1 MEQKQLSGVLRKQF
15 KVCLIGDGYVGKT
28 SIRRK
33 YLKGGFKA
41 SYLPTL
47 GVDFAQKT
55 TTFEGVPT
63 YLVVWDIAG
72 QPLFQSLRR
81 RYYEGCSGMILA
93 YSVVDR
99 ESFDNASK
107 WLVEAHEFMGELPP
121 LIVAGNKID
130 LRPTQVQEETVSTEE
145 GEAFTKRFSEKLNT
159 PAIFIETSALTGENI
174 DEAFTKLIGLMVD
187 NSEQRRRMEEPEK
200 PTTAPMTTQP
210 SLPEQDM
217 TGTSEAAS
225 LEVRSEIEPIASSSP
240 TDSGASESTAIPS
253 EPEIDPVTSLGAD
266 SSYHEEDQ
274 IGRYMTEL
282 VQLREELQS
291 AEGELAKVIS
301 DMETELLNLKN
312 VIHVKRI
319 MYEHLKKQLRDTR
332 QEWADAYNEYT
343 KLDEHKK
350 AELEKRSRQIKEIR
364 DSIEKIGKKVRRRV
378 GELDLKKMA
387 E

>member
-1 MEQKQLSGVLRKQF
+1 MSGILRRQF

-63 YLVVWDIAG
+63 YLMVWDIAG

-107 WLVEAHEFMGELPP
+107 WLVEAHGFMGELPP

-130 LRPTQVQEETVSTEE
+130 LRPTHVQEETVSTEE

-174 DEAFTKLIGLMVD
+174 DEAFAKLIRLMVD
-187 NSEQRRRMEEPEK
+187 GSEQRRRAEEPEK
-200 PTTAPMTTQP
+200 P
-210 SLPEQDM
+210 
-217 TGTSEAAS
+217 
-225 LEVRSEIEPIASSSP
+225 
-240 TDSGASESTAIPS
+240 
-253 EPEIDPVTSLGAD
+253 
-266 SSYHEEDQ
+266 
-274 IGRYMTEL
+274 
-282 VQLREELQS
+282 
-291 AEGELAKVIS
+291 
-301 DMETELLNLKN
+301 
-312 VIHVKRI
+312 
-319 MYEHLKKQLRDTR
+319 
-332 QEWADAYNEYT
+332 
-343 KLDEHKK
+343 
-350 AELEKRSRQIKEIR
+350 
-364 DSIEKIGKKVRRRV
+364 
-378 GELDLKKMA
+378 
-387 E
+387 